1 MKKQAHMTYLGPCD
15 ILDDPTSGL
24 RWARGETLEVDMDVA
39 QRLLL
44 DPSAQWDT
52 DAPRPEPAPEPERG
66 WPYVQMPVPGAV
78 APETN
83 PAPETD
89 AAGTPESEGAVVE
102 SAEETTVTEPVPA
115 DGET

>member
-1 MKKQAHMTYLGPCD
+1 MKKQARMTYVGPCG

-24 RWARGETLEVDMDVA
+24 RWAKGETIEVDMDVA

-66 WPYVQMPVPGAV
+66 WPYVQMPVPGAD

-89 AAGTPESEGAVVE
+89 AAEPLESEETAVENAVP
-102 SAEETTVTEPVPA
+102 EPVP
-115 DGET
+115 DGGET

>member
-1 MKKQAHMTYLGPCD
+1 MKKKASMTYMGPCD
-15 ILDDPTSGL
+15 ILDDPVSGL
-24 RWARGETLEVDMDVA
+24 RWLKGETLEVDMDVA

-44 DPSAQWDT
+44 DPSAEWET

-66 WPYVQMPVPGAV
+66 WPYVQLPVPGTD
-78 APETN
+78 APET

-89 AAGTPESEGAVVE
+89 AAEPLASEGATDE
-102 SAEETTVTEPVPA
+102 SAVENTTPEPVPG